1 MLLSG
6 QISYDELMAL
16 GENKYALTIA
26 VARRARQLHDG
37 EKPLTESVVSKP
49 VTIALKEFREGRL
62 RYTSSVSREVGGRV
76 RLPEEPEKM

>member
-37 EKPLTESVVSKP
+37 AQPLTESAVPKP